1 MTGQIEVS
9 SLKDVFRFPF
19 RRPDWPVPFLIGSA
33 LVFAGFW
40 IPLVPWIFVAGYL
53 VWIMRRVIEGE
64 APSLP
69 DWRDWGALARDGLK
83 ATGIGL
89 VYLLPGILVYLAG
102 IAFYLLVSVVAPFAA
117 EGGGGEEGWFL
128 LLVMFAMVVF
138 LLSLFLGTLLF
149 FVGLVPLP
157 VAMAEF
163 AASGDFA
170 AAFRLRRLWE
180 VIRVDGWGYF
190 VAWVVLFGLGAIA
203 YVAMM
208 LVYYSGVFCCLA
220 PLAMAPV
227 AFYLWL
233 VGAALFGQMCR
244 ESVGLLGGA

>member
-1 MTGQIEVS
+1 MAEQIEVS
-9 SLKDVFRFPF
+9 SLKDVLRFPF
-19 RRPDWPVPFLIGSA
+19 RRADWSTPFFIGSA
-33 LVFAGFW
+33 LVFAGLW

-53 VWIMRRVIEGE
+53 VWVMRQVIEGE

-69 DWRDWGALARDGLK
+69 DWADWGALARDGLK

-89 VYLLPGILVYLAG
+89 VYLLPGILVYLVG
-102 IAFYLLVSVVAPFAA
+102 MGFYFAVSVVTPFVA

-128 LLVMFAMVVF
+128 LLLLFAMVVLF
-138 LLSLFLGTLLF
+138 LSLFLGTLLF
-149 FVGLVPLP
+149 LAGLVPLP

-180 VIRVDGWGYF
+180 VIRADRWGYF

-203 YVAMM
+203 YVATM
-208 LVYYSGVFCCLA
+208 LVYYSGVLCCLA

-233 VGAALFGQMCR
+233 VGAALFGQVYR